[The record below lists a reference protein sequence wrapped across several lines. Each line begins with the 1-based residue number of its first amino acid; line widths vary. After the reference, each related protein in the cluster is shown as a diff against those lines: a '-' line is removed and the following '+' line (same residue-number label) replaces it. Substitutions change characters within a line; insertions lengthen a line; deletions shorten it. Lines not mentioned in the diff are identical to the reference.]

1 MSVSL
6 LAKTEAEQKTQHPF
20 QVPQFWNLL
29 SLGALGLM
37 AANLNIFIRPVEMY
51 LMMAS
56 VCPSVSSLQSHRCSN
71 QPRQHECQKKA
82 DLVVSGGWWRKLSPD
97 SVVCPRAW
105 RMENEASW
113 CVVCSRVQ
121 APHST
126 KTVNRLMEKNSL
138 FLSEMELC
146 HLAHCDFLI
155 QRFFSSCVQNWTFL
169 LYFSFIAASSQHP
182 LLLLAHFSRDW
193 SLKSCWWNIFT
204 AVIRNISRQ

>member
-1 MSVSL
+1 
-6 LAKTEAEQKTQHPF
+6 
-20 QVPQFWNLL
+20 
-29 SLGALGLM
+29 M

-56 VCPSVSSLQSHRCSN
+56 VCPSVSSSSMNVKRK
-71 QPRQHECQKKA
+71 PMWGREGGCQVL
-82 DLVVSGGWWRKLSPD
+82 DGGSSPD

-155 QRFFSSCVQNWTFL
+155 QRFFSSWVQNWTFL
-169 LYFSFIAASSQHP
+169 LYFIFIARGYTLP
-182 LLLLAHFSRDW
+182 VTLGTLR
-193 SLKSCWWNIFT
+193 
-204 AVIRNISRQ
+204 VGER